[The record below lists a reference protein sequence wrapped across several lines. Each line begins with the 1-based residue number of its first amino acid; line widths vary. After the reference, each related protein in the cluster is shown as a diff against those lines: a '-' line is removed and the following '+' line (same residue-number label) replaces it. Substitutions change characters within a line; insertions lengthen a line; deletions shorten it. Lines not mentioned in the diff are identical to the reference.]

1 MVPTSPSG
9 SIERC
14 EGVIVPSP
22 DDHRALAEIERGLYE
37 DDPRLAHRFDAWSMR
52 HDWRRLAVLLVA
64 GGIVVTVAGTLAHSG
79 PTIVLLG
86 FFPVAAGIALWYLG
100 E

>member
-1 MVPTSPSG
+1 MPSH
-9 SIERC
+9 
-14 EGVIVPSP
+14 
-22 DDHRALAEIERGLYE
+22 DDRRGIAEIERGLYE

-64 GGIVVTVAGTLAHSG
+64 GGVVVTVAGTLAHSG
-79 PTIVLLG
+79 ATIVLLG
-86 FFPVAAGIALWYLG
+86 FFPVASGIALWYLG